1 MKDDDKKLNKLIFNL
16 NKRESE
22 DLKRLKLKK
31 EECWT
36 EEVIIPEIILE
47 KLYDNEKQS
56 WEPCDLSDIYSS
68 KDILNLFGVK
78 ADKLNK
84 CFSKKFYNLTTEELE
99 EWAKIGKDI
108 KTELPINEILIIFTQ

>member
-1 MKDDDKKLNKLIFNL
+1 MKVDNKKLNKWIFNL

-36 EEVIIPEIILE
+36 EEVIIPKIILE

-56 WEPCDLSDIYSS
+56 WQPCDLSDIYSS
-68 KDILNLFGVK
+68 KDILNLFGVQP
-78 ADKLNK
+78 DNLNK